1 MTSCGPPSMETLDVF
16 YYIFLYMIGLL
27 ILFKVLTFLFTVAVA
42 YVVAK
47 RYPPET
53 LERKTS

>member
-1 MTSCGPPSMETLDVF
+1 MTSYGSLSMETFDFF
-16 YYIFLYMIGLL
+16 YYVFLYMIGLL

>member
-1 MTSCGPPSMETLDVF
+1 MTSCGPSSMETLDVF